1 MQNKGGPTV
10 KWRKML
16 AVMAAGALVVVAAAC
31 SESDSGDDSSD
42 DTSSQEEPSTR
53 TTRGVTDDTI
63 KVGAIA
69 TEAIYGPI
77 GTGFQARLDRAN
89 REGELPGGR
98 QFEYVGL
105 VDDLQTD
112 AGNLAAAQELVE
124 EDEVFAVAMQSAQSS
139 SVDYLGEQTVPLVGW
154 AIGPQWCGAENAFG
168 FSGGCLTPTDPQ
180 FASDAIG
187 VLVNEKLGG
196 DAEGATVAIIAD
208 DNDLGRSGITT
219 QTASF
224 ESAGFDVVYAEPRVP
239 APPAPAPSDYSPF
252 VNELLT
258 SSDGDAPDVIYLLT
272 SPNNTLA
279 MAQSLKDQNYEGEIL
294 NAIAY
299 DYRLTST
306 AEGTNV
312 YIQFAAFETAPE
324 NEYME
329 QMINDLERT
338 DPELQLPLQTAAAG
352 YFSAELLIRVLQEVG
367 EDVTAERFIQIAN
380 DDFEFGIPDTLG
392 DITYPDAHNQGA
404 PCGSL
409 VEYAG
414 TEFEVAVPFQCGE
427 LIEL

>member
-1 MQNKGGPTV
+1 M
-10 KWRKML
+10 KWRKSLALL
-16 AVMAAGALVVVAAAC
+16 AVGAMVAVAAC
-31 SESDSGDDSSD
+31 SESDSDGDSSSTD
-42 DTSSQEEPSTR
+42 DSQEEPTTR

-77 GTGFQARLDRAN
+77 GVGFQARLDRAN

-98 QFEYVGL
+98 QFDYVGL
-105 VDDLQTD
+105 VDDMQTD
-112 AGNLAAAQELVE
+112 AGNLAAAQSLVE
-124 EDEVFAVAMQSAQSS
+124 EDEVFAIAMNSALPS

-168 FSGGCLTPTDPQ
+168 FSGGCLTPPDPQ
-180 FASDAIG
+180 VASNAIG
-187 VLVNEKLGG
+187 LLTQDLVGG
-196 DAEGATVAIIAD
+196 DAEGQTVAIIAD
-208 DNDLGRSGITT
+208 DNDLGQSGITT
-219 QTASF
+219 QTAAF
-224 ESAGFDVVYAEPRVP
+224 EAVGFDVAYGEARIP

-258 SSDGDAPDVIYLLT
+258 SADGDAPDVIYLLT

-279 MAQSLKDQNYEGEIL
+279 MIQALKDQSYEGEIL
-294 NAIAY
+294 NAVAY
-299 DYRLTST
+299 DSRLTS
-306 AEGTNV
+306 AAAGV
-312 YIQFAAFETAPE
+312 SSYIQYAGFETAPE

-329 QMINDLERT
+329 QMIGDLERT
-338 DPELQLPLQTAAAG
+338 DPELAGQIPIQTLAAG
-352 YFSAELLIRVLQEVG
+352 YFSGEFLVRVLQEVG
-367 EDVTAERFIQIAN
+367 EDVTAERFLQIAN

-392 DITYPDAHNQGA
+392 TITYPDSHNQGS

-409 VEYAG
+409 MTYTG
-414 TEFEVAVPFQCGE
+414 TEFEVAVPFMCGE